1 MFDFARVYGPGVT
14 YNPRVAWSGYHMLR
28 RGDESTRDANAS
40 NYVTLTGD
48 TPTLIPRGA
57 LSETIRALIIEA
69 GLPWLEHA
77 VPYDDEA
84 EYTVRLR
91 EHAARSRV
99 VFQHAHAPDPLLD
112 RACWIPRELLT
123 RLNDKGELG
132 NLVPPDSCPPRRVMS
147 VESASALKL
156 EPGATV
162 VFKASTEKST
172 GSGGAVLIARTRAEM
187 QSVAERFDGCDR
199 VVVEE
204 FQPFTRT
211 MCVNWAADHRGQ
223 VEYLGSADQVV
234 ADDGTYMSS
243 WIGPDLEPPA
253 EVITVGRGIM
263 ERAVELGYVG
273 YAGFDVGLLPNG
285 RGLFFDLNFRI
296 CASTPA
302 LLLGEEARRRLG
314 VAPWVRLLR
323 LSANLPFDRLC
334 EIGRSLMAE
343 GAFIPLGGF
352 DPTGTVWA
360 DRLPSLRGVM
370 IGRNRAE
377 TEARC
382 EALLAQGLT
391 FR

>member
-1 MFDFARVYGPGVT
+1 
-14 YNPRVAWSGYHMLR
+14 MLR

-40 NYVTLTGD
+40 NYVTLTGG

-57 LSETIRALIIEA
+57 LSDTIRNLVVEA
-69 GLPWLEHA
+69 GLPWLEHPI
-77 VPYDDEA
+77 PYDDEA
-84 EYTVRLR
+84 EYTACLR
-91 EHAARSRV
+91 EHATRSRV
-99 VFQHAHAPDPLLD
+99 VFQHAHPSEPLFD
-112 RACWIPRELLT
+112 RASWIPRELLT

-132 NLVPPDSCPPRRVMS
+132 NLVPPDSCPPRQVMS
-147 VESASALKL
+147 VESAAALKL
-156 EPGATV
+156 EPGATI

-172 GSGGAVLIARTRAEM
+172 GSGGAVLIARTRADME
-187 QSVAERFDGCDR
+187 ALAARFDGCDR
-199 VVVEE
+199 IVVEQ

-211 MCVNWAADHRGQ
+211 MCVNWAVDHRGQ

-243 WIGPDLEPPA
+243 WIGPDLQPPA
-253 EVITVGRGIM
+253 EVISVGRGVM
-263 ERAVELGYVG
+263 ERAAGLGYVG
-273 YAGFDVGLLPNG
+273 YAGFDVGLLANG
-285 RGLFFDLNFRI
+285 EGLFFDLNFRI

-302 LLLGEEARRRLG
+302 LLRYEEAQRRLG

-323 LSANLPFDRLC
+323 LSADLPFHQLC
-334 EIGRSLMAE
+334 EIGRRLTAE
-343 GAFIPLGGF
+343 GAFLPLGGF

-360 DRLPSLRGVM
+360 GRPPSLRGVM
-370 IGRNRAE
+370 MGRDRAE